1 MLNRD
6 EIEASLPNFTG
17 TTQWYPMYPG
27 ILLTD
32 GAKWLAES
40 AGCYWLY
47 DIIWSIKKP
56 ILDRDSFAV
65 VKLVVTGSEADVT
78 VEDGN
83 DNVLYTQHIEYTDF
97 PLPEI
102 TLFVADGDGGAFDNP
117 TKVIMLPSEY

>member
-1 MLNRD
+1 MLTR
-6 EIEASLPNFTG
+6 EAIEEGLPQFTG
-17 TTQWYPMYPG
+17 TEHYHRHQSWL
-27 ILLTD
+27 LLTD

-40 AGCYWLY
+40 AECYWLY
-47 DIIWSIKKP
+47 DIIASVRP
-56 ILDRDSFAV
+56 ILAKDWFAV
-65 VKLVVTGSEADVT
+65 VKLTVKDQQGDVT

-102 TLFVADGDGGAFDNP
+102 RLYVADAEEG